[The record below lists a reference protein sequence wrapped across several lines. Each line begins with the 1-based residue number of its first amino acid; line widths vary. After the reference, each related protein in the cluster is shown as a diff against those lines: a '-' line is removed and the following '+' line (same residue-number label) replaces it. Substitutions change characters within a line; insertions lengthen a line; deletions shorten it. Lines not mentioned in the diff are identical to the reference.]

1 MIFIILAAA
10 LAVLFLAA
18 CKVASQEDQL
28 YFDLEKG
35 LKDVTKEDLEHVQR
49 GKRAK

>member
-18 CKVASQEDQL
+18 CKVASEEDNL

-49 GKRAK
+49 GKGAK

>member
-1 MIFIILAAA
+1 MIFIIPAAA

-18 CKVASQEDQL
+18 CKAASEEDKL

-49 GKRAK
+49 GEGTK

>member
-1 MIFIILAAA
+1 MIFIIPAAA

-18 CKVASQEDQL
+18 CKVASEEDNL

-35 LKDVTKEDLEHVQR
+35 LKDVTTEDLEHVQR
-49 GKRAK
+49 GEGTK

>member
-1 MIFIILAAA
+1 MIFIIPAAA
-10 LAVLFLAA
+10 LVVFFLAA
-18 CKVASQEDQL
+18 CKAASEEDKL

-49 GKRAK
+49 GEGTK

>member
-18 CKVASQEDQL
+18 CKVASEEDKL

-49 GKRAK
+49 REGSK